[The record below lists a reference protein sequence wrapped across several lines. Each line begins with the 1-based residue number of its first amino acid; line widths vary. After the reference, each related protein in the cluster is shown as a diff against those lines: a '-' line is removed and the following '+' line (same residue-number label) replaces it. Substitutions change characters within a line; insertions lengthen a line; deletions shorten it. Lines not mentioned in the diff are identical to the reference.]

1 MNMNSLYTRTETDG
15 CSNWWAN
22 GGCSKVMRELD
33 GTKMVAGHK
42 VRDRIAEHAPE
53 RQDARWHYETRHL
66 ERLPLG
72 TKYPALATRV
82 AALQEHAEQ
91 AVRQRAMNRTYRD
104 ASVSLAT
111 YIDATGS
118 IPSLDMFHERG
129 IDVMPCFFNHGDR
142 RTDTGSQVVIGK
154 AWLVHR
160 LQTLIQN
167 DRLHIDPAN
176 REAAAM
182 TRELMDYD
190 IRVDEQ
196 GTDRY
201 GAFRTGQH
209 DHLVTALGLVA
220 QWAPP
225 DTHWMD
231 DIIPYMNAQLSG
243 L

>member
-1 MNMNSLYTRTETDG
+1 MATVTHDHDLNIVHLAIGIDLGQRRDPT
-15 CSNWWAN
+15 A
-22 GGCSKVMRELD
+22 
-33 GTKMVAGHK
+33 VA
-42 VRDRIAEHAPE
+42 VLEVLNHAPE
-53 RQDARWHYETRHL
+53 GQDARWHYETRHL

-72 TKYPALATRV
+72 TKYPAVAARV
-82 AALQEHAEQ
+82 ADLQANAIQ
-91 AVRQRAMNRTYRD
+91 AVRQRALSRTYRD
-104 ASVSLAT
+104 ARVLMTT

-142 RTDTGSQVVIGK
+142 RTDTGSQVTIGK
-154 AWLVHR
+154 AWLVNR
-160 LQTLIQN
+160 LQALIQN

-190 IRVDEQ
+190 IRVDEN

-209 DHLVTALGLVA
+209 DDLVTALGLAA
-220 QWAPP
+220 QVTPP
-225 DTHWMD
+225 DTRWMD
-231 DIIPYMNAQLSG
+231 DIVEYMARQYSG
-243 L
+243 W

>member
-1 MNMNSLYTRTETDG
+1 MESVNHDLNTVHLAIGIDLGQRRDPT
-15 CSNWWAN
+15 AIA
-22 GGCSKVMRELD
+22 VLELLD
-33 GTKMVAGHK
+33 
-42 VRDRIAEHAPE
+42 HAPE
-53 RQDARWHYETRHL
+53 GQDARWHYETRHL

-72 TKYPALATRV
+72 TKYPAVATRV
-82 AALQEHAEQ
+82 AALQEHAVQ
-91 AVRQRAMNRTYRD
+91 AARQRAMNRTYRD
-104 ASVSLAT
+104 ASVYMTT

-118 IPSLDMFHERG
+118 IPSLDMFRERG

-142 RTDTGSQVVIGK
+142 RTDTGSQVTIGK
-154 AWLVHR
+154 AWLVSR
-160 LQTLIQN
+160 LQALIQN

-190 IRVDEQ
+190 IRVDEN

-209 DHLVTALGLVA
+209 DDLVTALGLAA
-220 QWAPP
+220 QWAPESP
-225 DTHWMD
+225 KWMD
-231 DIIPYMNAQLSG
+231 DVIAAMNAEMG